1 MTAQVDFEQLSDKYE
16 EMFGQRPGIPVFG
29 PSDWGEYIEN
39 ITKAIERGTPLTPEE
54 FYGCEIEEG
63 VYI

>member
-1 MTAQVDFEQLSDKYE
+1 
-16 EMFGQRPGIPVFG
+16 MFGQRPGIPVFG